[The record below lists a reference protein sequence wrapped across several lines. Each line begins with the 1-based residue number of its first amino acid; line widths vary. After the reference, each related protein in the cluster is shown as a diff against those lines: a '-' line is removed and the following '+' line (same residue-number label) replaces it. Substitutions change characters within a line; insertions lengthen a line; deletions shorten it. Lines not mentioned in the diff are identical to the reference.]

1 MVLGEFGCY
10 CLILVRAGL
19 SLFWKDLVVFLFDT
33 SRRIF
38 MLEEVDVM
46 AYIIEDSM
54 VVIFVDIM
62 VDWRLLY

>member
-1 MVLGEFGCY
+1 M
-10 CLILVRAGL
+10 
-19 SLFWKDLVVFLFDT
+19 VFLFDT

-54 VVIFVDIM
+54 VFIFVDIM

>member
-1 MVLGEFGCY
+1 M
-10 CLILVRAGL
+10 
-19 SLFWKDLVVFLFDT
+19 FLFDT

-38 MLEEVDVM
+38 MLEVADVM
-46 AYIIEDSM
+46 AYIMEDSV

>member
-1 MVLGEFGCY
+1 M
-10 CLILVRAGL
+10 ILVRAGL

>member
-10 CLILVRAGL
+10 FLILVRAGL
-19 SLFWKDLVVFLFDT
+19 SRFWKDLVVFLFDT

-38 MLEEVDVM
+38 MLEVVDVM